1 MFNHRLVITRRSAA
15 TAALTIVLGVAA
27 RTPSALALA
36 PPPEH
41 APLFAAPYPA
51 ARALATARAEP
62 ARRTRSAHAVTLT
75 ESHVQGLELCSC

>member
-36 PPPEH
+36 PPPER
-41 APLFAAPYPA
+41 APLIAAPHPA
-51 ARALATARAEP
+51 ARALPTTRAERAP
-62 ARRTRSAHAVTLT
+62 STRSAHAVALT
-75 ESHVQGLELCSC
+75 ETHVQGLELCSC